1 MNIKTINTECTPE
14 MLRAAALNSELGD
27 YARNNLSGAWD
38 LIIELWDVM
47 VKAAIAVEQDLPQH
61 YDDTAVVMFAN
72 AMKQKMAAKRNQGYS
87 GWNDKEYCTTEKL
100 QKMLIDHLAKGDP
113 VDIGNFA
120 MMLWS
125 RGESVA
131 AVEVEPSGR
140 KVLRNV
146 FALCEETEDLETNT
160 PNDFMRGRKFEAKA
174 IRNAIG
180 AWFSDECNS
189 RKAAPAVE
197 PVVKDSLTT
206 ESGPLVQS
214 TAPTHIW
221 LQHSDSDLD
230 NDEPFPYGS
239 NVSWCEDQINN
250 SDIQYVRVDL
260 IEQANPDTVPIP
272 QSADQAELMQKSGYA
287 YLQQHAPERL
297 VKAEPVAWG
306 FPNTA
311 ISGKNHALMIARLEV
326 PSDDQYAGAL
336 WLPLYLNPINAET
349 RAIVL
354 ELCEAVEGGLI
365 NTAELVADKLRE
377 KLGAE

>member
-1 MNIKTINTECTPE
+1 MSIKTINTECTPE

-27 YARNNLSGAWD
+27 LARNNLSGAWG

-140 KVLRNV
+140 EVLRNV

-160 PNDFMRGRKFEAKA
+160 PNDYLRGRKFEAKA

-180 AWFSDECNS
+180 TWFTDECNS
-189 RKAAPAVE
+189 RKAAPVGWVSVTTRVPLESDGEVFVRFTDGSIGVARASYWHGSSNEFAQWTFPDPDENRAVE
-197 PVVKDSLTT
+197 FWAKN
-206 ESGPLVQS
+206 PL
-214 TAPTHIW
+214 
-221 LQHSDSDLD
+221 D
-230 NDEPFPYGS
+230 
-239 NVSWCEDQINN
+239 
-250 SDIQYVRVDL
+250 
-260 IEQANPDTVPIP
+260 
-272 QSADQAELMQKSGYA
+272 
-287 YLQQHAPERL
+287 
-297 VKAEPVAWG
+297 
-306 FPNTA
+306 
-311 ISGKNHALMIARLEV
+311 
-326 PSDDQYAGAL
+326 
-336 WLPLYLNPINAET
+336 AET
-349 RAIVL
+349 RALAISICEHVL
-354 ELCEAVEGGLI
+354 SHTHPWAFIDEAKKLKEL
-365 NTAELVADKLRE
+365 
-377 KLGAE
+377 LGAE